1 MDKGIQGQYITFLGS
16 GAGQDLI
23 DRLKGTE
30 ATYMMQGMKAETMEQ
45 KAIAMTKMQTVYN
58 IRTML
63 DDLSKPP
70 LSQSNAQAGSKKS
83 LTKPKA

>member
-1 MDKGIQGQYITFLGS
+1 MDKGLQGQYVTFLGS
-16 GAGQDLI
+16 GAGHDLI
-23 DRLKGTE
+23 NRLKSTE

-63 DDLSKPP
+63 DDLSKPVQ
-70 LSQSNAQAGSKKS
+70 SQPVHSAGSK
-83 LTKPKA
+83 

>member
-1 MDKGIQGQYITFLGS
+1 MDKGVQGQYVQFLKS
-16 GAGQDLI
+16 GAGIDLI
-23 DRLKGTE
+23 DRLKSTE

-63 DDLSKPP
+63 DDLSKPVQ
-70 LSQSNAQAGSKKS
+70 SQPVSSVGSK
-83 LTKPKA
+83 

>member
-1 MDKGIQGQYITFLGS
+1 MDKGVQGQYVQFLKS

-23 DRLKGTE
+23 DRLKSTE

-63 DDLSKPP
+63 DDLSKPAQ
-70 LSQSNAQAGSKKS
+70 SQSNTQAGSDKN
-83 LTKPKA
+83 LTKPKH

>member
-1 MDKGIQGQYITFLGS
+1 MDKGVQGQYVQFLKS

-23 DRLKGTE
+23 NRLKSTE

-58 IRTML
+58 VRTML
-63 DDLSKPP
+63 DDLSKPIQ
-70 LSQSNAQAGSKKS
+70 SQSISSAGSDKN
-83 LTKPKA
+83 LTKPKH